1 MVIALNVLL
10 KNWVKK
16 GIRDEALM
24 RISIFGLGYVG
35 AVTGACLASHG
46 HSVIGVDINPQKVE
60 DFSAGRP
67 SIIEP
72 GMDELLTVGKD
83 KGLLKGSMDC
93 CQAVK
98 ESDVSIVCV
107 GTPSSASG
115 ALDLSYVEQVS
126 KELAE
131 AIEKKGSKHYLIL
144 RSTMLPGST
153 ESFAKKYFE
162 DLLQSGLVEIFY
174 YPEFLREG
182 TAVKDFEKP
191 ALVVVGT
198 IDGLPPSPEMEP
210 IFGLQVEVVRWCT
223 AEFIKYGCNAFHA
236 LKIAFANEIGRLGK
250 ELGLDALSVMR
261 ILCRDTK
268 LNISSAY
275 LRPGNPFGGSCLPK
289 DVRALTDC
297 ARRNGVSMPVI
308 ENLIHSNQQHL
319 SLMLKLVESSGCRE
333 VVILGLS
340 FKSNTD
346 DLRES
351 PMVEVAQLLLGRGY
365 QVRIYVPLLNLSAL
379 LGSNKRLID
388 IRMPHLASLL
398 KETLSEAVGERG
410 MIIVSQACVPLEE
423 LKELVKDE
431 HQILDVNGWTELQV
445 LPVPYHGFCW
455 ELG

>member
-1 MVIALNVLL
+1 
-10 KNWVKK
+10 
-16 GIRDEALM
+16 M

-46 HSVIGVDINPQKVE
+46 HSVVGVDINQQKVE
-60 DFSAGRP
+60 DFSSGHP

-72 GMDELLTVGKD
+72 GMEALLATAKE
-83 KGLLKGSMDC
+83 KGLLKGTQDC
-93 CQAVK
+93 CEAIR
-98 ESDVSIVCV
+98 ESDVSFVCV
-107 GTPSSASG
+107 GTPSTASG
-115 ALDLSYVEQVS
+115 ALDLSYVRQVS
-126 KELAE
+126 EEIAG
-131 AIEKKGSKHYLIL
+131 AIRKKGTKHYLIL

-153 ESFAKKYFE
+153 EKLMEVYFK
-162 DLLQSGLVEIFY
+162 DLLGSALLEVY
-174 YPEFLREG
+174 YFPEFLREG
-182 TAVKDFEKP
+182 TAIKDFEKP

-198 IDGLPPSPEMEP
+198 SDGLPPSPEMEP
-210 IFGLQVEVVRWCT
+210 IFGLQVEVVKWCT
-223 AEFIKYGCNAFHA
+223 AELIKYGCNAFHA
-236 LKIAFANEIGRLGK
+236 LKISFANEIGRLGK

-297 ARRNGVSMPVI
+297 ARRNGVSMPII
-308 ENLIHSNQQHL
+308 ENLISSNQQHL

-351 PMVEVAQLLLGRGY
+351 PMVEVAQILLGRGY
-365 QVRIYVPLLNLSAL
+365 EVRIFDPLLNVSAL

-388 IRMPHLASLL
+388 VRMPHLASLL
-398 KETLSEAVGERG
+398 KPTLSEAVGERG
-410 MIIVSQACVPLEE
+410 MIIASQPCVPLDE
-423 LKELVKDE
+423 LKKLVRAE

-445 LPVPYHGFCW
+445 LPAQYHGFCW
-455 ELG
+455 ELN

>member
-1 MVIALNVLL
+1 
-10 KNWVKK
+10 
-16 GIRDEALM
+16 M

-46 HSVIGVDINPQKVE
+46 HSVVGVDINQQKVE
-60 DFSAGRP
+60 DFSLGHP

-72 GMDELLTVGKD
+72 GMEILLATAKE
-83 KGLLKGSMDC
+83 KGLLKGTRDC
-93 CQAVK
+93 CEAIR
-98 ESDVSIVCV
+98 ESEVSIVCV

-115 ALDLSYVEQVS
+115 ALDLSYVRQVS
-126 KELAE
+126 EELAG
-131 AIEKKGSKHYLIL
+131 AIRKKGTKHYLIL

-153 ESFAKKYFE
+153 EK
-162 DLLQSGLVEIFY
+162 LVEVYFKDLVESALLEVY
-174 YPEFLREG
+174 YFPEFLREG
-182 TAVKDFEKP
+182 TAIKDFEKP

-198 IDGLPPSPEMEP
+198 SDGLPPSPEMEP
-210 IFGLQVEVVRWCT
+210 IFGLQVEVVKWCT
-223 AEFIKYGCNAFHA
+223 AELIKYGCNAFHA
-236 LKIAFANEIGRLGK
+236 LKITFANEVGRLGK
-250 ELGLDALSVMR
+250 ELGLDTLSVMR

-289 DVRALTDC
+289 DVRALTDY

-308 ENLIHSNQQHL
+308 ENLISSNQQHL

-351 PMVEVAQLLLGRGY
+351 PMVEVAQILLGRGY
-365 QVRIYVPLLNLSAL
+365 EVRIFDPLLNVPAL

-388 IRMPHLASLL
+388 VRMPHLASLL
-398 KETLSEAVGERG
+398 KQTLREAVGERG
-410 MIIVSQACVPLEE
+410 MIIASQPCVPLEE
-423 LKELVKDE
+423 LKELVSAE

-445 LPVPYHGFCW
+445 LPAQYHGFCW
-455 ELG
+455 ELN